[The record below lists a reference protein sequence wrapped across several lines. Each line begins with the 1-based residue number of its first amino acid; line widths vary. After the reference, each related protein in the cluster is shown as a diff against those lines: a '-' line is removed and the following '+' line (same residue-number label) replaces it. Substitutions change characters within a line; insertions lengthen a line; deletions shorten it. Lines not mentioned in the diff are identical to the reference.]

1 MVDNETWDLTAICGQ
16 LLRSVPW
23 HWQSTRTETCKTLD
37 LPEWIM
43 WNSHLSKYSKV
54 CKNMQNYCQTHRK
67 SEHLPWPRP
76 SLQVSQS
83 LQSHVCTAQRRQ
95 NERKEFGVF
104 EKIQQSNLE
113 QNQNHMNSCVGIFE
127 KDRWLWRLWVCNG
140 VYVCVCGCDW
150 TCWDVAWHDEMRR
163 TRLSWRQRDVTLC
176 SVVFFT
182 SQCFASVLIS
192 RKIVR
197 QCHAMCS
204 GLTLYNLTYLT
215 QPILETRS
223 LGCYCYSILL

>member
-140 VYVCVCGCDW
+140 VYVCVWMWLDMLRCGMTWWDATYQTVMDATWRYIVQCGLLHVAMLCD
-150 TCWDVAWHDEMRR
+150 
-163 TRLSWRQRDVTLC
+163 
-176 SVVFFT
+176 F
-182 SQCFASVLIS
+182 
-192 RKIVR
+192 
-197 QCHAMCS
+197 
-204 GLTLYNLTYLT
+204 
-215 QPILETRS
+215 
-223 LGCYCYSILL
+223 

>member
-140 VYVCVCGCDW
+140 VYVCVCV
-150 TCWDVAWHDEMRR
+150 DVIGHAEMWHDMMRC
-163 TRLSWRQRDVTLC
+163 DVPDCHGGNVTLHC
-176 SVVFFT
+176 AVWS
-182 SQCFASVLIS
+182 SS
-192 RKIVR
+192 RR
-197 QCHAMCS
+197 NA
-204 GLTLYNLTYLT
+204 LRLF
-215 QPILETRS
+215 
-223 LGCYCYSILL
+223 

>member
-140 VYVCVCGCDW
+140 VYVCVWMWLDMLRCGMTWWDATYQTVMDATWRYIVQCGLLHVAMLCDCFNFAQNCKAMPCNVLW
-150 TCWDVAWHDEMRR
+150 LDTVQFDVFDA
-163 TRLSWRQRDVTLC
+163 
-176 SVVFFT
+176 
-182 SQCFASVLIS
+182 
-192 RKIVR
+192 
-197 QCHAMCS
+197 
-204 GLTLYNLTYLT
+204 TYT
-215 QPILETRS
+215 GNT
-223 LGCYCYSILL
+223 